1 MKRTLVALLI
11 ICWAGVGWSMN
22 ISFLASAIIAQATT
36 PTFTPT
42 ATVTYTPTRT
52 ATNTATNTVTATPT
66 RTFTSTRSPTTTRT
80 PTPTAVATK
89 GELAQIKRSSDGY
102 VSWITARGISDA
114 SGYCVQP
121 LGNIAAELIRFEFCP
136 AAGSI
141 APSTNVSLYL
151 RDRSWL
157 DVLGNTGYH
166 LSHTVCTQK
175 APIIESGQTRSPL
188 VTGPLIMDASG
199 CGAANEFWVYLEVIG
214 NLRE

>member
-1 MKRTLVALLI
+1 MKRVLVATLI
-11 ICWAGVGWSMN
+11 ICWAGVGWTGPVWFS
-22 ISFLASAIIAQATT
+22 SAIIADPSDT

-42 ATVTYTPTRT
+42 PTKTP
-52 ATNTATNTVTATPT
+52 TNTATNTVTATPT
-66 RTFTSTRSPTTTRT
+66 RTFTVTPSPTKTK
-80 PTPTAVATK
+80 TPTATAVPTK
-89 GELAQIKRSSDGY
+89 GELASIKRSSDGY

-136 AAGSI
+136 AGGSI
-141 APSTNVSLYL
+141 APSTNVSFYL

-166 LSHTVCTQK
+166 LSHTTCTQK
-175 APIIESGQTRSPL
+175 APIIEAGQTRSPL
-188 VTGPLIMDASG
+188 VTGPLVMDASG
-199 CGAANEFWVYLEVIG
+199 CGASNEFWFYLEVVG